1 MKSLLMQYCYLQ
13 MLDVL
18 TTVAVLRNGF
28 HAGNPI
34 LHLLIQ
40 STPSPWHGLLLVKLV
55 VLTLGVYCYHIRKGQ
70 LLQTVNVCY
79 AILIAW
85 NIVAL
90 IIGSRTA
97 LKAVGG
103 RVS

>member
-18 TTVAVLRNGF
+18 TTVAVLRSGLY
-28 HAGNPI
+28 AGNPI

-40 STPSPWHGLLLVKLV
+40 NTPSPWHGLLLVKLV
-55 VLTLGVYCYHIRKGQ
+55 VLAVGIYCYHIRRGQ
-70 LLQTVNVCY
+70 LLQTLNVCY
-79 AILIAW
+79 AFLIVW

-97 LKAVGG
+97 FKAVGG